1 MGLEIVSVVDEG
13 LGHSAHVLVTGD
25 GVALVVDPL
34 RTPGPY
40 RELAAAR
47 GWQLRWAA
55 DTHLHADH
63 VSGGPELARQ
73 GLYYLAPAAAG
84 LEAEHEALAHGDELD
99 LEAGV
104 RLRVLA
110 TPGHT
115 PDHLAYVACDGE
127 RPVAVFTGGSLMV
140 GTVGRPDLVGDGE
153 AASSQTLGTFGVAL
167 PPERVRTE
175 LARAMWHS
183 LHELLTLPD
192 EVVVYPTH
200 GAGSFCAAPGS
211 TERTTTIGR
220 ERATNPLLRLPD
232 EDSFV
237 AELLGG
243 LTSVP
248 NHFRW
253 LPALNR
259 RGASP
264 VPPAHLRPLPV
275 DDVQRLLDEGAQ
287 VVDVRPV
294 TAFAAGHV
302 PGALSNPL
310 RPAFASWL
318 GWLGDPDRPLV
329 FVADDATDR
338 AELLRQCAAVGFD
351 RIAGELAGGVD
362 GWRDAG
368 RPLATTELV
377 EARDVAGPVLDVRQ
391 DHEFRAG
398 HLPGAVH
405 VPLGDLPRAHLSRL
419 PPEDAWT
426 VMCGHG
432 ERAATAASLLARAGH
447 PPPRVVVG
455 GGPNDWAAATGRALV
470 SDA

>member
-13 LGHSAHVLVTGD
+13 LGHAAHVVAVD
-25 GVALVVDPL
+25 GTALVVDPL
-34 RTPGPY
+34 RVVAPY
-40 RELAAAR
+40 RDMASAR
-47 GWQLRWAA
+47 GWRVRWVA

-63 VSGGPELARQ
+63 VSGGPELARHDVE
-73 GLYYLAPAAAG
+73 YLAPAAAG
-84 LEAEHEALAHGDELD
+84 LELSHRALADGDELD
-99 LEAGV
+99 LGSGV
-104 RLRVLA
+104 RLRALA

-115 PDHLAYVACDGE
+115 PDHLAYLVDEDGH
-127 RPVAVFTGGSLMV
+127 PVAVFTGGSLMV
-140 GTVGRPDLVGDGE
+140 GTVGRPDLVGDGDPASTQAL
-153 AASSQTLGTFGVAL
+153 AAFGV
-167 PPERVRTE
+167 PMSPERVRLE

-183 LHELLTLPD
+183 LQERLLNLPD
-192 EVVVYPTH
+192 DVVVYPTH

-211 TERTTTIGR
+211 SERVTTIGR
-220 ERATNPLLRLPD
+220 ERATNPLLQLPD

-243 LTSVP
+243 LASVP

-259 RGASP
+259 RGPSP
-264 VPPAHLRPLPV
+264 VPRPNLRPLPV
-275 DDVQRLLDEGAQ
+275 EEVQRLMDEGAQ

-302 PGALSNPL
+302 PGAMSNPL

-318 GWLGDPDRPLV
+318 GWLGHPDRPLV

-338 AELLRQCAAVGFD
+338 TELLRQCAVVGFD

-362 GWRDAG
+362 GWWDAA
-368 RPLATTELV
+368 RPLATTGLV
-377 EARDVAGPVLDVRQ
+377 EPGDVSGPVLDVRQ

-405 VPLGDLPRAHLSRL
+405 IPLGDLPHGDLPAL
-419 PPEDAWT
+419 PPEEAWT

-447 PPPRVVVG
+447 PQPRILVG
-455 GGPNDWAAATGRALV
+455 GPGDWAAAPGRAL
-470 SDA
+470 ATGP